1 MHVIRPLRVPY
12 EIPLLRAIGASE
24 PCVCFRTDPPP
35 LMSVLAALRLL
46 VFSVPLGLVLP
57 AAGCAQTSQHADPD
71 QRPTLELVGEVE
83 HPPVDEISG
92 IVRSRWQENVWW
104 VHNDSGDE
112 PRLFAIDST
121 GSVHVAPWHASDYA
135 SGAAADSSS
144 KPLWPGVQLGAA
156 AHIDYED
163 IAVEDSTLYLGDIGN
178 NGNARR
184 DLGIYV
190 LREPF
195 HYDRRTRPL
204 RHLPI
209 KYPDQEAFPAREW
222 HFDAEGLFVDD
233 GTLYVLTKHRKGQQI
248 DVSQGGTKLYRLD
261 TEHTDHANPLT
272 LVDRHDTIPP
282 PTAAALSPSGDR
294 LAVLGYSSVWIFPRP
309 EDDTHWLST
318 EPRRIS
324 LEAERSKQAEAVAWD
339 DSQTLRITNEQ
350 RDVFTLP
357 IGTAGGK

>member
-1 MHVIRPLRVPY
+1 MSLFAVP
-12 EIPLLRAIGASE
+12 
-24 PCVCFRTDPPP
+24 RTCI
-35 LMSVLAALRLL
+35 LT
-46 VFSVPLGLVLP
+46 VFLGLVLP
-57 AAGCAQTSQHADPD
+57 SVGCAQTSQNPELDRRSA
-71 QRPTLELVGEVE
+71 LEPVGEVA

-112 PRLFAIDST
+112 PRIFAIDST
-121 GSVHVAPWHASDYA
+121 GSVHVAPWHESEYA
-135 SGAAADSSS
+135 SGAGDSSS

-190 LREPF
+190 IREPF
-195 HYDRRTRPL
+195 HYDRRSRPL
-204 RHLPI
+204 RHLPV
-209 KYPDQEAFPAREW
+209 KYPDQETFPAQEW

-248 DVSQGGTKLYRLD
+248 DVPQDGTKLYRLD
-261 TEHTDHANPLT
+261 TEHTHRANTLT

-282 PTAAALSPSGDR
+282 PTAAALSPSDDR

-324 LEAERSKQAEAVAWD
+324 LDADQSKQAEAVTWD
-339 DSQTLRITNEQ
+339 DPQTLRITNEQ
-350 RDVFTLP
+350 RDVFVLP
-357 IGTAGGK
+357 IEVGDGR

>member
-1 MHVIRPLRVPY
+1 MALFVSPRV
-12 EIPLLRAIGASE
+12 LVVAG
-24 PCVCFRTDPPP
+24 
-35 LMSVLAALRLL
+35 VL
-46 VFSVPLGLVLP
+46 LGLAVPTL
-57 AAGCAQTSQHADPD
+57 GHAQSSQDPNAK
-71 QRPTLELVGEVE
+71 QRPALEQVGDVA
-83 HPPVDEISG
+83 HSPIDEISG

-112 PRLFAIDST
+112 PRIFAIDST
-121 GSVHVAPWHASDYA
+121 GSVHVAPWHAGDYA
-135 SGAAADSSS
+135 AGAGADSND

-190 LREPF
+190 IREPF
-195 HYDRRTRPL
+195 YYDRRTRPIQ
-204 RHLPI
+204 HLPI
-209 KYPDQEAFPAREW
+209 RYPDQETFPAQEW
-222 HFDAEGLFVDD
+222 HYDAEALFVDD

-248 DVSQGGTKLYRLD
+248 NTPQEGTKLYRLD
-261 TEHTDHANPLT
+261 TEHPHRVNTLT

-294 LAVLGYSSVWIFPRP
+294 LAVLGYASVWIFPRPERKRGSSSGLRP

-324 LEAERSKQAEAVAWD
+324 LSGDRSSQAEAVTWD
-339 DSQTLRITNEQ
+339 DPQTLRVATEQ
-350 RDVFTLP
+350 REVFVVPLGQP
-357 IGTAGGK
+357 PG

>member
-1 MHVIRPLRVPY
+1 MLVTVRSCTLTFGA
-12 EIPLLRAIGASE
+12 LLL
-24 PCVCFRTDPPP
+24 T
-35 LMSVLAALRLL
+35 
-46 VFSVPLGLVLP
+46 GLFT
-57 AAGCAQTSQHADPD
+57 AGGYAQSPD
-71 QRPTLELVGEVE
+71 STQLIHVGEVGHAPIAE
-83 HPPVDEISG
+83 MSG

-104 VHNDSGDE
+104 VHNDSGDR

-121 GSVHVAPWHASDYA
+121 GAVHVAPWHTGDYA
-135 SGAAADSSS
+135 SGAKADSGDTPAWS
-144 KPLWPGVQLGAA
+144 GVEIGAA

-190 LREPF
+190 LPEPF
-195 HYDRRTRPL
+195 YYDRRTRPIT
-204 RHLPI
+204 HLPI
-209 KYPDQEAFPAREW
+209 KYPDQNAFPAETW

-248 DVSQGGTKLYRLD
+248 DGLERGTKLYRLD
-261 TEHTDHANPLT
+261 TEHPHRMNTLT

-294 LAVLGYSSVWIFPRP
+294 LAVLGYASVWLFPRP
-309 EDDTHWLST
+309 ERKQGSSSGLRPDDDTHWLST
-318 EPRRIS
+318 EPRRIA
-324 LEAERSKQAEAVAWD
+324 LPADRTLQAEAVTWD

-350 RDVFTLP
+350 RDVFVLSLDPTQSP
-357 IGTAGGK
+357 